1 MFSYS
6 DDKNESRRMAHEK
19 RWPSM
24 NSCELTTAIS
34 ALANSIACQ
43 MTTDEVALAGAIFSQ
58 LGDTL
63 VTIAAQRSLCEG
75 TK

>member
-1 MFSYS
+1 
-6 DDKNESRRMAHEK
+6 
-19 RWPSM
+19 M

-34 ALANSIACQ
+34 ALANSISCQ
-43 MTTDEVALAGAIFSQ
+43 MTTDEVTLAGAIFSQ

-63 VTIAAQRSLCEG
+63 ATIAAQRSLCEG